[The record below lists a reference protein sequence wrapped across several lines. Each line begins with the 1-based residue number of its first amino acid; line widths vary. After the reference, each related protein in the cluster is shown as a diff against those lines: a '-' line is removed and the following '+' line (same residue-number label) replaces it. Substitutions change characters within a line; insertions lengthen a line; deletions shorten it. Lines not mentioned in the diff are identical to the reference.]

1 MKAKK
6 PILIILGE
14 PNSVFVELISKV
26 ISNKLLKQINRPII
40 LIGSENL
47 LNAQLKVLKRKL
59 LYKKIE
65 KNELDNKL
73 QKKIYLINVNYNF
86 KKAFEKISYKSRRY
100 ISNCFFE
107 ALKLLNTKQSNIII
121 NGPISKK

>member
-73 QKKIYLINVNYNF
+73 QKKI
-86 KKAFEKISYKSRRY
+86 
-100 ISNCFFE
+100 
-107 ALKLLNTKQSNIII
+107 
-121 NGPISKK
+121 